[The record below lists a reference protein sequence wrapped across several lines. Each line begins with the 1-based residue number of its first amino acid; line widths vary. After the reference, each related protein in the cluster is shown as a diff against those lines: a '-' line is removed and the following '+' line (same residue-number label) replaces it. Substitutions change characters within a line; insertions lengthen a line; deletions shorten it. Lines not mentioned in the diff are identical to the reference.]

1 VAHDDL
7 LAELDAWAE
16 ARDPGC
22 ETVAYGGHGDQV
34 ADVRRGDGERNAI
47 LLHGGFWRP
56 EWTRSTTRALA
67 VDLAVRGWTSWN
79 VEYRRPGLEDMLAD
93 VAAVLERCAPGTVI
107 GHSAGG
113 HLALW
118 AAATGKAEH
127 VVSLAGVTDLA
138 RAAREGIGGNAAV
151 DLAGAD
157 PPAHADPMRLLPL
170 HARVLLVHGTDDD
183 RVPVDYGRAFA
194 AASGAELLELPG
206 VGHFDVIDPRSA
218 AWADVVARL

>member
-1 VAHDDL
+1 MGRDDL
-7 LAELDAWAE
+7 LAELDAWAA

-22 ETVAYGGHGDQV
+22 ETVAYGEHPDQV
-34 ADVRRGDGERNAI
+34 ADLRRGGERVAI

-56 EWTRSTTRALA
+56 EWTRTTTRALS
-67 VDLAVRGWTSWN
+67 VDLVRRGWTSWN
-79 VEYRRPGLEDMLAD
+79 VGYRRSGLDDMLDD
-93 VAAVLERCAPGTVI
+93 VAAALERWRPGTVI

-118 AAATGKAEH
+118 AAATGKTSR

-138 RAAREGIGGNAAV
+138 RAAREGIGANAAV

-157 PPAHADPMRLLPL
+157 PPSHADPMRLLPL
-170 HARVLLVHGTDDD
+170 AVPALLVHGTEDD
-183 RVPVDYGRAFA
+183 RVPVDYSRSFG
-194 AASGAELLELPG
+194 AASGAELVELPG

-218 AWADVVARL
+218 AWAEVVARI